1 MAGKNGGKGGGIGS
15 QVVVVILALL
25 VIVLLI
31 GYPMLKTGNM
41 NPISSM
47 NYWFQTIGVQA
58 KDCAVGA
65 VQNDRECKFSPSADG
80 VSGANGNGKLTGTS
94 QPDKPATKTE
104 EAKTA
109 YLKALE
115 NLKVSNAEE
124 AEYKPG
130 EWNIWANTGGNCTT
144 RGDVLKALG
153 KNVTTKDNDP
163 ASCAIVT
170 GIWASAYDGKTIIA
184 TPENSPNSIRQNVSV
199 DHIISPEYANAH
211 GAKDWDTAKKEAFA
225 NDKTQLLAVSTES
238 AKAKNNQ
245 SPAGYMPQPSEQCH
259 YSQLWVD
266 TATKY
271 DLSITQADKSALQKG
286 LETCTQ

>member
-1 MAGKNGGKGGGIGS
+1 MAGKNGKGGGIGTP
-15 QVVVVILALL
+15 VIVTLL
-25 VIVLLI
+25 VLAVATLII
-31 GYPMLKTGNM
+31 GYPMLKTGSM
-41 NPISSM
+41 NPINSM

-65 VQNDRECKFSPSADG
+65 VQNDRECKFAPSADG
-80 VSGANGNGKLTGTS
+80 VGGSGGNGKITGTS
-94 QPDKPATKTE
+94 QAGKPATKTE

-109 YLKALE
+109 YNKALE
-115 NLKVSNAEE
+115 NLKISNAEE

-144 RGDVLKALG
+144 RGDVLKAQG

-163 ASCAIVT
+163 ASCSITT
-170 GIWASAYDGKTIIA
+170 GIWTSVYDGKTIIA
-184 TPENSPNSIRQNVSV
+184 TPENTPNSIRQNVAV
-199 DHIISPEYANAH
+199 DHIIPPEYANVH
-211 GAKDWDTAKKEAFA
+211 GGKDWDNAKKEAFA
-225 NDKTQLLAVSTES
+225 NDTTQLLAVSAES
-238 AKAKNNQ
+238 AKTKNNQ

-259 YSQLWVD
+259 YSQLWID

-271 DLSITQADKSALQKG
+271 NLSITQADKAALQKG